1 MGKASVQGRS
11 SGGLG
16 ALDLLLSRERA
27 GRLKRL
33 ALINA
38 IWLGAMTAV
47 WLYYSFAAPSLF
59 LVPAFLIFAVAW
71 LKLPAE
77 GTP

>member
-1 MGKASVQGRS
+1 
-11 SGGLG
+11 
-16 ALDLLLSRERA
+16 
-27 GRLKRL
+27 LKRL
-33 ALINA
+33 ALIHA

-47 WLYYSFAAPSLF
+47 WLYYFFAAPSLF